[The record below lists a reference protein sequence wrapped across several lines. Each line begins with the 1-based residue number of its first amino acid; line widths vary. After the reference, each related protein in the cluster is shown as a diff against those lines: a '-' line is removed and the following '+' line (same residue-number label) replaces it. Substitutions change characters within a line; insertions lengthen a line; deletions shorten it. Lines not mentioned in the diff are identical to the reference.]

1 MTNAHIERKRGL
13 MRLRSHPGRTA
24 GLLVAGAIGSTLS
37 AVLLGVLGTHTHVPV
52 WVLWPFAVVAI
63 LCGAGACAVASI
75 TSSGAGAVFWKR
87 FGYAVTLIAAGT
99 VSQAVDTVRNQ
110 YEVVAFGPITGLL
123 FLATVTVGVHALV
136 RLPGARR
143 TWRGTVALFL
153 DIAIV
158 AVAAGLVMARILTVL
173 PIPLADGALATAMRV
188 IVIAGASAAMA
199 AIVKV
204 GMSGTG
210 SVHGPAMWILSP
222 VGLLGPLSLLVAPM
236 VQQWPHLAPT
246 VIVLPAFAVVL
257 TLSAYSQIRANL
269 AGSALTVRA
278 PQAARRP
285 GISAIPYVSVLA
297 TVIMLTAV
305 IMTTGSLPGGLAAG
319 AVGLIL
325 LVLVRQHVALSDNV
339 LLLDRLAAQTRHD
352 DLTGLPNRRFFTST
366 LHLSTDGAGVTV
378 AICDLDSFAA
388 LNDRLGDAAGDDVL
402 RQAAERISH
411 TLGPGAVVARLTG
424 DEFGVIVPGHHP
436 LADGDLLAAAL
447 LRAFQEPLPTDGHDL
462 LVTVTVGVASG
473 HGAEVADLLR
483 RAELAQQAAA
493 RVGANRYQQHTDAL
507 DATAQHSA
515 HLAAALR
522 RGLESG
528 EFRLVYQPIVELP
541 HGLIS
546 GVEALVR
553 WHPDGGAV
561 ISPAEFIPV
570 AEQTGLIIELGAWI
584 LDTACADAAAWQHR
598 HGAVAPRVSVNVSAR
613 QLLDPELPGLVAAAL
628 ERHDLEPHRLTLE
641 ITETAVFAGGPA
653 LVTVHELRELGVGI
667 ALDDFGTG
675 HSSLTLL
682 RTCPVTSLK
691 VDKSFIDEL
700 NGSPQQEAI
709 AASLSGIAHTLGLRA
724 VAEGVETQDQADRL
738 HALGYRYAQGFHFAR
753 PTPAAEIER
762 ALVPAGALS

>member
-1 MTNAHIERKRGL
+1 
-13 MRLRSHPGRTA
+13 MRLRSRPGRTA
-24 GLLVAGAIGSTLS
+24 GLLVASAFGWTLAALLIGVYGAGSPVPSWSLWPC
-37 AVLLGVLGTHTHVPV
+37 AVLAVLS
-52 WVLWPFAVVAI
+52 
-63 LCGAGACAVASI
+63 GAAACAVASA
-75 TSSGAGAVFWKR
+75 TSSGAGAVFWRR
-87 FGYAVTLIAAGT
+87 FSIAVTLLAAGA
-99 VSQAVDTVRNQ
+99 VSQAVDTVRNLQ
-110 YEVVAFGPITGLL
+110 DVVAFSTVTSV
-123 FLATVTVGVHALV
+123 FYLATVAVGVHAMV

-153 DIAIV
+153 DVAIV
-158 AVAAGLVMARILTVL
+158 AVAAGLVMARLLAILPVPL
-173 PIPLADGALATAMRV
+173 PEGALATALRV
-188 IVIAGASAAMA
+188 IVLAGACAAMV
-199 AIVKV
+199 AIVKA

-210 SVHGPAMWILSP
+210 VVHAPALWILSP
-222 VGLLGPLSLLVAPM
+222 VGSLGPISLLVAPL
-236 VQQWPHLAPT
+236 VQQWPHLNAT
-246 VIVLPAFAVVL
+246 VIVLPLFAVVL
-257 TLSAYSQIRANL
+257 ALSAFSQVRANL
-269 AGSALTVRA
+269 AGTAVAVRG
-278 PQAARRP
+278 PRVERRP
-285 GISAIPYVSVLA
+285 GISAIPYVAVLSTA
-297 TVIMLTAV
+297 IMLTTV
-305 IMTTGSLPGGLAAG
+305 IVQTGVLPAGLAGG

-339 LLLDRLAAQTRHD
+339 LLLDRLADQARHD
-352 DLTGLPNRRFFTST
+352 DLTGLPNRRFFTSA
-366 LHLSTDGAGVTV
+366 LHLSTDGPGVTV
-378 AICDLDSFAA
+378 AVGDLDSFAA
-388 LNDRLGDAAGDDVL
+388 LNDRLGDAAGDEVL
-402 RQAAERISH
+402 RRAAERI
-411 TLGPGAVVARLTG
+411 TRKLGPGAVVARLTG
-424 DEFGVIVPGHHP
+424 DEFGVIVPEHHP
-436 LADGDLLAAAL
+436 LADESRLAEAL
-447 LRAFQEPLPTDGHDL
+447 LDAFREPLPAGGHDL

-473 HGAEVADLLR
+473 RGAEVADLLR

-493 RVGANRYQQHTDAL
+493 RVGANRYQQHTDDL

-522 RGLESG
+522 RGLENG

-553 WHPDGGAV
+553 WHPDGGAA
-561 ISPAEFIPV
+561 ISPVEFIPV
-570 AEQTGLIIELGAWI
+570 AEQTGMIIDLGAWI

-598 HGAVAPRVSVNVSAR
+598 HGDSAPRVSVSVNVSAR
-613 QLLDPELPGLVAAAL
+613 QLLDPDLPALVASAL
-628 ERHDLEPHRLTLE
+628 QRHGLEPHRLTLE

-653 LVTVHELRELGVGI
+653 LTTVHALRELGVGI

-762 ALVPAGALS
+762 SLVPAGV